1 MDDNQHWLSTH
12 SEAVKGYGS
21 ASVTVSVAGVATRS
35 VQASRPDETRLMDVN
50 AFGRLLAAADMAD
63 REIGGTAITDLSD
76 DEYLRRLTG

>member
-1 MDDNQHWLSTH
+1 MDDNQHWLSRH

-21 ASVTVSVAGVATRS
+21 VTVSVAGVAIGSAPVPHT
-35 VQASRPDETRLMDVN
+35 DETHFMDVD

-63 REIGGTAITDLSD
+63 REAGGTDITDLSD